1 MGVLAVELFAIPVG
15 IIGDGFA
22 DWAAD
27 NVGAG
32 GDDDDAALPA
42 KAEPVGGASG
52 WLYGFVQGRNA
63 AGEWYESV
71 LFYLVFATVVQ
82 QSIETLP
89 AWKAEVKR
97 TWYDTSAADWRL
109 RSKKII
115 TG

>member
-82 QSIETLP
+82 QSLS
-89 AWKAEVKR
+89 ACCSC
-97 TWYDTSAADWRL
+97 TSVL
-109 RSKKII
+109 Q
-115 TG
+115 